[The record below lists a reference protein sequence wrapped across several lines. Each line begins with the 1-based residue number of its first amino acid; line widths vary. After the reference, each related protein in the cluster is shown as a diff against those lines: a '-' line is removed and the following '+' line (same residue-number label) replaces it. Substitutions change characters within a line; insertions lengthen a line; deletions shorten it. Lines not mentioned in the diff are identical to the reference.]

1 MTKQMKG
8 QEGPT
13 SVCTHPKKNRVGI
26 HKWMQ
31 VEDDFL
37 EQTHPQLPLG
47 SERKYKWRHTCN
59 RAKHFKVLN

>member
-47 SERKYKWRHTCN
+47 SERKYNGGTHIIGPNTLK
-59 RAKHFKVLN
+59 F